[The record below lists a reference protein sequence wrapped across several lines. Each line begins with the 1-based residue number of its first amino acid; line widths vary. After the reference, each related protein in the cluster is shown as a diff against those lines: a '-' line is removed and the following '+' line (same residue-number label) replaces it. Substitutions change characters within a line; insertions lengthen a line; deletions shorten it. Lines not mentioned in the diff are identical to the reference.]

1 MSNNKVRVLSVY
13 KTDGKT
19 CKKGR
24 LNYKGLLVSK
34 DDADKFKG
42 SAVLINTANAV
53 HMMMNGWDVRPTVK
67 GNGFMVPILFSDLLD
82 KKFYIFSNGL
92 KFQHIDKGIDERA

>member
-1 MSNNKVRVLSVY
+1 
-13 KTDGKT
+13 
-19 CKKGR
+19 
-24 LNYKGLLVSK
+24 
-34 DDADKFKG
+34 
-42 SAVLINTANAV
+42 
-53 HMMMNGWDVRPTVK
+53 MMMNGWDVRPTVK